1 MSLPYVVC
9 DLGRAFAPGQVYVA
23 LSRATAVEG
32 LQITR
37 LDPRRIEVSKSVR
50 KYVRLHCLDDFEQ
63 PNNAAMLDP
72 TPYFLT

>member
-1 MSLPYVVC
+1 MC

-37 LDPRRIEVSKSVR
+37 LDPRRIQASKSVR
-50 KYVRLHCLDDFEQ
+50 KYVRSHRCLDDFEQ
-63 PNNAAMLDP
+63 PNNAAMLHP
-72 TPYFLT
+72 TPYLLTT

>member
-9 DLGRAFAPGQVYVA
+9 DLARAFAPGQVYVA

-37 LDPRRIEVSKSVR
+37 LDPSRIQASKSVR
-50 KYVRLHCLDDFEQ
+50 K
-63 PNNAAMLDP
+63 
-72 TPYFLT
+72 

>member
-1 MSLPYVVC
+1 MSLPHVVC

-37 LDPRRIEVSKSVR
+37 LDPCRIQASEQVR
-50 KYVRLHCLDDFEQ
+50 K
-63 PNNAAMLDP
+63 
-72 TPYFLT
+72 